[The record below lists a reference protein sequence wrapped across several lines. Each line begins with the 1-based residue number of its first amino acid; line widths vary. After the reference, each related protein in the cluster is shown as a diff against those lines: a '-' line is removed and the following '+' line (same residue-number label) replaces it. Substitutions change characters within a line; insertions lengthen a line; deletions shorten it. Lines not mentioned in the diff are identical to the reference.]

1 MQKNITWYRVGLS
14 LSRTTL
20 CLALGFGAVLPAIS
34 HAQTQAAPS
43 GAAAP
48 AEGAGKSVRLQAQG
62 DRATLTDT
70 KGQVQVA
77 LPLKNVVVF
86 DLATL
91 DILDALGVDAVKGVP
106 SFKMPAHL
114 SRYETAGDFQ
124 KVGSLFEPDYEAIQ
138 ALGPDLILIG
148 RRTEARYADLN
159 RLAPTVDMA
168 IDEAHPVE
176 SVYSNVRTLGALFGK
191 QERAEALI
199 AETQKS
205 IDALHEVAPNA
216 GTALMLLSSGGRIN
230 NYGPGSRF
238 GMLFDVFGFTPVK
251 DDPSSAAR
259 HGQAI
264 SFEYILQANPDW
276 LFVLDRDS
284 AIGRE
289 GEAAKRLLDNGLV
302 NATNAAKNGHVVYL
316 NAVNWYLLDS
326 AGITALKANV
336 DQLLQ
341 AVQTAGGLAAA
352 KNTP

>member
-20 CLALGFGAVLPAIS
+20 CLALGFGSVLPAIS
-34 HAQTQAAPS
+34 QAQTQAAP
-43 GAAAP
+43 AAADTSS
-48 AEGAGKSVRLQAQG
+48 KSVRLQVQG
-62 DRATLTDT
+62 DHALLTDT
-70 KGQVQVA
+70 KGQVKVA
-77 LPLKNVVVF
+77 MSPKNVIVF

-91 DILDALGVDAVKGVP
+91 DILAALGVDAVKGVP
-106 SFKMPAHL
+106 TFKMPAHL
-114 SRYETAGDFQ
+114 SQYETGAGYQ

-138 ALGPDLILIG
+138 ALGPDLIFIG

-168 IDEAHPVE
+168 IDESNPVE

-191 QERAEALI
+191 QERAEELI
-199 AETQKS
+199 AQTQKS
-205 IDALHEVAPNA
+205 IDALHAVAPNA

-251 DDPSSAAR
+251 DDPTTAAR

-289 GEAAKRLLDNGLV
+289 GEAAKRLLNNGLV
-302 NATNAAKNGHVVYL
+302 NATNAAKNGHIVYL
-316 NAVNWYLLDS
+316 DGVNWYLLDS

-341 AVQTAGGLAAA
+341 AVQAPSGAAPEKKA
-352 KNTP
+352 S